1 MQNVSPACSTHSN
14 AGGKRLE
21 DQGLTASPAIM
32 EGPVP
37 PCDPFLSDMA
47 TLRWLPGCLGP
58 FVVTLLVGSPIPVAF
73 SDVRSC
79 PCTQGCCPAG
89 WYQYRDSC
97 YYPVTAT
104 KGWWKAET
112 DCKALVEG
120 AHLASVHSA
129 EENNFIYQLMG
140 TPKDYEKKEAY
151 WLGGRRDS
159 QGQLEGEGSWRWTDG
174 SAWHYHNFGNGKPDR
189 ITAETFVASW
199 KLDQDAI
206 TWDNYEASLEF
217 MSVCKRSLD

>member
-1 MQNVSPACSTHSN
+1 MLQLAVNGMQNVSPACSTHSN
-14 AGGKRLE
+14 AGGKKLE

-47 TLRWLPGCLGP
+47 TLHWLPGCLGL
-58 FVVTLLVGSPIPVAF
+58 FVVTLLVGSPIPVAS

-104 KGWWKAET
+104 KGWWKAE
-112 DCKALVEG
+112 
-120 AHLASVHSA
+120 
-129 EENNFIYQLMG
+129 
-140 TPKDYEKKEAY
+140 
-151 WLGGRRDS
+151 
-159 QGQLEGEGSWRWTDG
+159 GQLEGEGSWHWTDG

>member
-1 MQNVSPACSTHSN
+1 MQNVSPPRSTHSHA
-14 AGGKRLE
+14 AGEKLE
-21 DQGLTASPAIM
+21 GEGLTASPAM
-32 EGPVP
+32 VEGPVP
-37 PCDPFLSDMA
+37 PREPFLSDMG

-58 FVVTLLVGSPIPVAF
+58 FLVTLLLGSPSPVA
-73 SDVRSC
+73 SSNVHSC

-97 YYPVTAT
+97 YHPVTAT

-112 DCKALVEG
+112 DCRDLAEG

-129 EENNFIYQLMG
+129 EENDFIYQLMG
-140 TPKDYEKKEAY
+140 TPHNYERKEAY

-159 QGQLEGEGSWRWTDG
+159 QGEGSWRWTDG
-174 SAWHYHNFGNGKPDR
+174 SAWHYHNFRDSKPDR
-189 ITAETFVASW
+189 TTAEEFVATW
-199 KLDQDAI
+199 KFDQDTI
-206 TWDNYEASLEF
+206 TWNNYEASWQF

>member
-1 MQNVSPACSTHSN
+1 
-14 AGGKRLE
+14 
-21 DQGLTASPAIM
+21 
-32 EGPVP
+32 
-37 PCDPFLSDMA
+37 MA

-58 FVVTLLVGSPIPVAF
+58 FLVSLLVGSPIPVA
-73 SDVRSC
+73 SSAVRSC

-104 KGWWKAET
+104 KGWWKAEVWPPPGAEGLVWPRGATT
-112 DCKALVEG
+112 DCKDLVEG

-129 EENNFIYQLMG
+129 EENNFIYHLMG
-140 TPKDYEKKEAY
+140 TPQDSEKKEAY

-159 QGQLEGEGSWRWTDG
+159 QGQPEGSGSWRWTDG
-174 SAWHYHNFGNGKPDR
+174 SAWLYDNFGNGKTDR
-189 ITAETFVASW
+189 ITAKSFVASW
-199 KLDQDAI
+199 KFNQDSI